1 MTERT
6 DATDTRLPKLAS
18 LDNNWLLGMNVS
30 LRILIAVTLSVMLEL
45 LCFISCEIVIL
56 SYATYTSN

>member
-6 DATDTRLPKLAS
+6 DATDTRVPKLAS

-45 LCFISCEIVIL
+45 LCFISL
-56 SYATYTSN
+56 DRD